1 MAVAGTFLCCFCQH
15 LQAQRALQRVYSGAV
30 GGYLIEA
37 TNGFFYGSDASSSN
51 LFKFRPDGAYQSLA
65 HPVSLNAEIT
75 LADDGNIY
83 GTTRKGGAGYGSIFQ
98 LTPGGQFTEVYSF
111 SAPFIGPGG
120 LRKGIDGALYG
131 FTGSSAPLYAPQ
143 PTSIFQFTTN
153 GVFTTLHGATNVPP
167 GFNSSPVQ
175 AADGTLYGTA
185 EYDINN
191 FSFNT
196 RETSIYKLSASGA
209 YTVLYR
215 ITNATSSGLI
225 FGPDGALYGTLGGL
239 APYRGTPAEG
249 AIFRITTNGQFTQ
262 ILTFAQTNGSDPAAR
277 LLLASDSYLYGTTTL
292 GGISNSGTIF
302 RIDTSGQLEKLADFT
317 DANYNGPDA
326 PLIEASDGNLY
337 GTTDGGPPYSPGAGS
352 IFRLVP
358 PPVITALDISGGAT
372 TLAWTSFTNGIY
384 RVDYKSSL
392 SIALWTTL
400 VPRVTAADSTV
411 SISASPPRVPQQFY
425 RVTLLP

>member
-1 MAVAGTFLCCFCQH
+1 MAVAGMFLCCFCQH

-30 GGYLIEA
+30 GGYLIESSG
-37 TNGFFYGSDASSSN
+37 GFFYGSDASSSN

-98 LTPGGQFTEVYSF
+98 LTPSGQFTEVYSF
-111 SAPFIGPGG
+111 SPPFVGPAG

-131 FTGSSAPLYAPQ
+131 FTGSSAPLFTPE
-143 PTSIFQFTTN
+143 PTSIFQFTPN
-153 GVFTTLHGATNVPP
+153 GAFTTLYGATNAPP

-185 EYDINN
+185 GYNLNN
-191 FSFNT
+191 PYFNT
-196 RETSIYKLSASGA
+196 RETAIYKLSASGT

-215 ITNATSSGLI
+215 ITNAASSGLI

-239 APYRGTPAEG
+239 APYRGTPP
-249 AIFRITTNGQFTQ
+249 AIFRITTNGHFTQ
-262 ILTFAQTNGSDPAAR
+262 ILTFAQTNGFDPGAR
-277 LLLASDSYLYGTTTL
+277 LLLASDSYLYGTTIL

-302 RIDTSGQLEKLADFT
+302 RIDTTGNFQKLADFT
-317 DANYNGPDA
+317 DAYNNGPNA
-326 PLIEASDGNLY
+326 PLIEASDGNFY
-337 GTTDGGPPYSPGAGS
+337 GTTAGGPPYSPGAGS

-358 PPVITALDISGGAT
+358 PPLITATDLSGGAT
-372 TLAWTSFTNGIY
+372 TLTWTSFTNGIY

-392 SIALWTTL
+392 ANSAWTTL
-400 VPRVTAADSTV
+400 IPRMTAADSTI
-411 SISASPPRVPQQFY
+411 SIPTHPPPAPQQFY